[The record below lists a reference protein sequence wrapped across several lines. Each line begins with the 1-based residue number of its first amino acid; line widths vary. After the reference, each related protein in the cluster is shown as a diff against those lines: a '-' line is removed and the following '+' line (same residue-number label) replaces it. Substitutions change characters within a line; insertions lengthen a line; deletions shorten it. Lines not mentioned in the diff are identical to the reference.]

1 MKQLFNRPALE
12 QHVMAALCQTIK
24 ARGGHVFVKQ
34 PGQICLGHLCM
45 EPRICFTMPREQA
58 LRVWRTWFDLNKAG
72 SFKWSMMGYF
82 PTLSAE
88 AAPTGWHESDGG
100 YLLLGQA
107 EGLVLPSTIR
117 TKTIPLI
124 GAIDLLPT
132 WPANQTHNGEHGND

>member
-1 MKQLFNRPALE
+1 MKLFNQPAVD
-12 QHVMAALCQTIK
+12 QGVMRSLRMVI
-24 ARGGHVFVKQ
+24 RNLGGHVFVEQ

-58 LRVWRTWFDLNKAG
+58 LRVWRTWFDLNQAG
-72 SFKWSMMGYF
+72 SFKWSMQGYF
-82 PTLSAE
+82 PTLSAK

-117 TKTIPLI
+117 TKTVQLI
-124 GAIDLLPT
+124 GAIDLSPT
-132 WPANQTHNGEHGND
+132 WPASQTHDGEHGND